1 MKYAIMVTVADET
14 FIDGHYSNE
23 DDAKEVF
30 KRWEQ
35 TYPQLKFDFCAT
47 LGHVWPIS
55 DEVFM
60 PNNRD
65 VLKIVNAL
73 AEITNNDAYKKSLH

>member
-1 MKYAIMVTVADET
+1 MKYAIMVTVAD
-14 FIDGHYSNE
+14 D
-23 DDAKEVF
+23 
-30 KRWEQ
+30 
-35 TYPQLKFDFCAT
+35 
-47 LGHVWPIS
+47 VWPIS

-65 VLKIVNAL
+65 VLKIANAL